1 MKLLPDCRLFKSSE
15 TCNASRLLVMMMAL
29 FLVGFAALIVVNL
42 VIGSLSEKLQKR
54 GDSERDRLFVGEV
67 LVDSIR
73 SMELDFN
80 RMVASVSTAEQERL
94 RDGIKLKTEKLMQDL
109 LVLKDGGRVMRIIDL
124 NIEGMDN
131 LNQQVVYTPQEDDPH
146 NLLELIEIGPH
157 LDTVGD
163 KADELIALLSRREA
177 ARERREAQRLL
188 LIEEE
193 LNLFFKHVP
202 SLFVRLNE
210 NANRLFYESS
220 NRITLLNEQLEAQ
233 RAVYKQLQLA
243 LAAGITLLVMGSGL
257 LLARQ
262 LSRVNLQL
270 QESGEEMRNAK
281 EQAESASRSKS
292 EFLANMSHEIR
303 TPMNGILGMTELLM
317 DTELTPQQQ
326 EYLRSVNISA
336 ENLMEIINDILD
348 FSRIESGRLDIQ
360 ECPFMLRSMLGQTL
374 RTLATRAGQKGLELV
389 YQVDPAVPDRLVGDP
404 ARLRQVILNLT
415 GNAIKFSD
423 HGEIELLVTLPQ
435 PQPASGLLLQVAV
448 RDQGIGISPEN
459 LQRIFEPFEQADLS
473 TTKKYGGTGL
483 GLAIC
488 KRIVTQLGGEIGLE
502 SELGKGS
509 TFRFTF
515 RCGTQ
520 PQVPLQQSPKP
531 DVLTDVQALV
541 VDDVAVNRALLAD
554 FLGRWGMQV
563 TTAASADEAFALLA
577 ARLETQPV
585 QLLLSDV
592 QMPDRDGWML
602 AEQIRQDTRFSA
614 LKLLL
619 LPSVGRRGDGERC
632 RELGIDGYL
641 TKPVVYSE
649 LHDALQAIIQGRQ
662 QPLYGPVTRHQLR
675 EGMPSCSFLLVD
687 DVEINR
693 ELVRI
698 ILEKQGHRVTQ
709 AVNGQQALELATK
722 ELFDLIFMDIQMPVL
737 DGFEATSA
745 IRDIEKEQGRQPVP
759 IVAMT
764 AYALQGDKDRCLKAG
779 MDDYIA
785 KPVSE
790 QGLLA
795 VLDRQLRGKA
805 GQEPPLQ
812 AETPVVT
819 VAEGPEEKQPMVF
832 DRKALLERLGG
843 NEGLVEKFVAMFCK
857 SADEHL
863 ALLDQGLAEGDPELV
878 RSKAHAIKGSA
889 GNVGACALAAAAANL
904 DRAIREGR
912 VDQQQ
917 ELRDRLCEEYERFR
931 SQPATEQQEYGFGK

>member
-1 MKLLPDCRLFKSSE
+1 MRLLPDCRLFKSSE
-15 TCNASRLLVMMMAL
+15 TCNATRLLLLMMGL
-29 FLVGFAALIVVNL
+29 FLAGFAALITVNL
-42 VIGSLSEKLQKR
+42 IIGNLTEELQRR
-54 GDSERDRLFVGEV
+54 GDSERTRLFIGEV
-67 LVDSIR
+67 LVDTIS

-80 RMVASVSTAEQERL
+80 RMVASFSTAEQERL
-94 RDGIKLKTEKLMQDL
+94 RDGIRLKTEKLKHDL
-109 LVLKDGGRVMRIIDL
+109 LVLKQGGRVMRIIDL
-124 NIEGMDN
+124 NVEGVDN
-131 LNQQVVYTPQEDDPH
+131 LDQQVVYTPQADDPH
-146 NLLELIEIGPH
+146 NLLELIELGPH
-157 LDTVGD
+157 LDMVGD
-163 KADELIALLSRREA
+163 KADELLAVLARREA

-188 LIEEE
+188 QLEEE
-193 LNLFFKHVP
+193 LNLFFKHIP

-220 NRITLLNEQLEAQ
+220 NRITLFNEQIDAKK
-233 RAVYKQLQLA
+233 RFYKKLQLA
-243 LAAGITLLVMGSGL
+243 FAAGITLLVTASGL

-262 LSRVNLQL
+262 LARVNLQL
-270 QESGEEMRNAK
+270 QESGEAMRTAK
-281 EQAESASRSKS
+281 EQAESASQAKS

-317 DTELTPQQQ
+317 DTELAPQQQ
-326 EYLRSVNISA
+326 EYLRSVKISA

-360 ECPFMLRSMLGQTL
+360 ETPFMLRSMLGQAL

-389 YQVDPAVPDRLVGDP
+389 YQVDPAVPDQLLGDP
-404 ARLRQVILNLT
+404 GRLRQVILNLT

-423 HGEIELLVTLPQ
+423 RGEVELLVTMPQ
-435 PQPASGLLLQVAV
+435 PQPDSGLLLQVAV

-502 SELGKGS
+502 SEPGKGS

-515 RCGTQ
+515 QCGIQ
-520 PQVPLQQSPKP
+520 PSAPLLQSPKP
-531 DVLTDVQALV
+531 GVLQGVQALV
-541 VDDVAVNRALLAD
+541 VDDVAINRALLAD
-554 FLGRWGMQV
+554 FLGRWGLV
-563 TTAASADEAFALLA
+563 AATAASADEALDILVE
-577 ARLETQPV
+577 RLETQPV

-592 QMPDRDGWML
+592 QMPDKDGWML
-602 AEQIRQDTRFSA
+602 AEQIRLDDRFSA

-619 LPSVGRRGDGERC
+619 LPSVGMRGDGQRC

-649 LHDALQAIIQGRQ
+649 LHDALQAIMEGRQ

-675 EGMPSCSFLLVD
+675 EGMPSCSFLVAD

-698 ILEKQGHRVTQ
+698 LLEKQGHRVTQ
-709 AVNGQQALELATK
+709 AANGQEALQLAQTQQ
-722 ELFDLIFMDIQMPVL
+722 FDLIFMDIQMPVM
-737 DGFEATSA
+737 DGFEATRA
-745 IRDIEKEQGRQPVP
+745 IRDFEQQQGRQPVP
-759 IVAMT
+759 ITAMT
-764 AYALQGDKDRCLKAG
+764 AYALQGDRERCLKAG

-790 QGLLA
+790 QGLHAL
-795 VLDRQLRGKA
+795 LDRQLRRGGEQEQEQKP
-805 GQEPPLQ
+805 QPPPPPPEPP
-812 AETPVVT
+812 AA
-819 VAEGPEEKQPMVF
+819 VALCSLEDARQPVF

-843 NEGLVEKFVAMFCK
+843 NESLVERFIAMFVK

-863 ALLDQGLAEGDPELV
+863 ALLDQGLAEGDPDLV

-889 GNVGACALAAAAANL
+889 GNVGACALAAAAADL
-904 DRAIREGR
+904 DRTIREGALER
-912 VDQQQ
+912 QQ
-917 ELRDRLCEEYERFR
+917 ELRDRLYEQYQRFR
-931 SQPATEQQEYGFGK
+931 NEAG